1 MICLV
6 TCKQI
11 ILNLSKTHFM
21 VCHRARH
28 KQYKIHIEINK
39 VPIEQV
45 KHTQF
50 LGVIYIIFDDRLEWS
65 NHITY
70 INTKIAKGVG
80 IICRA
85 KTYFSFN

>member
-1 MICLV
+1 
-6 TCKQI
+6 
-11 ILNLSKTHFM
+11 M
-21 VCHRARH
+21 VFQRARQ

-45 KHTQF
+45 KHTKS
-50 LGVIYIIFDDRLEWS
+50 LGVIFDDRLEWS

-80 IICRA
+80 IFCRA
-85 KTYFSFN
+85 KNTSILQL